1 MSGDKT
7 IVLTAYREY
16 CVNVTSAAE
25 VTRMYNDDVV
35 VVTVVDVLREALM
48 KQITEIH
55 ENEPEKTKV
64 KKLND
69 MLDKSFPVI
78 KNKKLQ
84 PVAMHIMKYIPQIK
98 SQYLSQVRKCGR

>member
-1 MSGDKT
+1 M
-7 IVLTAYREY
+7 
-16 CVNVTSAAE
+16 
-25 VTRMYNDDVV
+25 
-35 VVTVVDVLREALM
+35 DVLRDALL

-55 ENEPEKTKV
+55 DNEPEKTKI

-78 KNKKLQ
+78 KNRKLQ

-98 SQYLSQVRKCGR
+98 TQYLTQVGY